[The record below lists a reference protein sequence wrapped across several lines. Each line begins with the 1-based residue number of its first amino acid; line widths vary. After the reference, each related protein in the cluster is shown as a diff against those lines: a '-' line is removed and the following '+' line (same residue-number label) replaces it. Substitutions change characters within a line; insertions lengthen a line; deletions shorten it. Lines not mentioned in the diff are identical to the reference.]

1 MDRYP
6 SQWSEV
12 IQIGLALAA
21 TVGGLILLASL
32 IMIGL
37 SGAVPRPEDN
47 NEDNRE
53 EETP

>member
-6 SQWSEV
+6 SQWAEV
-12 IQIGLALAA
+12 VQIGLALAA

-37 SGAVPRPEDN
+37 SGAAPPKPDEPEEDN
-47 NEDNRE
+47 HAN
-53 EETP
+53 